1 MKWQEGKEAGR
12 RRLSLDLDGARVYK
26 YAFVFS
32 QVPFVN
38 FFPALEPHP
47 LSWKHHLGPLAPPT
61 PVCTRESR
69 RGGRAWG
76 SAAVRG
82 TFWEA
87 SRRPPS
93 AEAGAASGLV
103 FKETTAPPKSRSAP
117 AGPRR
122 RHSAPTYSLTGGEVG
137 EGEKSFEAL
146 SSLPLGWLK
155 WFGFVCLKPQI
166 PMPKNRRLMFR
177 GVSTR
182 LGGWALTAKS
192 ATVET
197 AQEGEN
203 KPPRSLIPIGRNSEG
218 NAPSRSCGG

>member
-1 MKWQEGKEAGR
+1 MTHTGQEFFFFFFKENNLPSTSRSDKMKWQEGKEAGR

-76 SAAVRG
+76 FAAVRG

-103 FKETTAPPKSRSAP
+103 FKATTAPPKSRSAP

-137 EGEKSFEAL
+137 EGRKVLRRSHL
-146 SSLPLGWLK
+146 
-155 WFGFVCLKPQI
+155 CLW
-166 PMPKNRRLMFR
+166 
-177 GVSTR
+177 
-182 LGGWALTAKS
+182 GG
-192 ATVET
+192 
-197 AQEGEN
+197 
-203 KPPRSLIPIGRNSEG
+203 
-218 NAPSRSCGG
+218 

>member
-1 MKWQEGKEAGR
+1 MSTS
-12 RRLSLDLDGARVYK
+12 SLRWNLTRCPGSITWAPWR
-26 YAFVFS
+26 
-32 QVPFVN
+32 
-38 FFPALEPHP
+38 
-47 LSWKHHLGPLAPPT
+47 PPT

-103 FKETTAPPKSRSAP
+103 FKASTAPPKSRPAP

-146 SSLPLGWLK
+146 SFLPLGWLK
-155 WFGFVCLKPQI
+155 WFNFVCVKHQI
-166 PMPKNRRLMFR
+166 PMPKNWGMMFSGGGLNKGRRLGLQLPR
-177 GVSTR
+177 LRPWRRRRKARASLPGVS
-182 LGGWALTAKS
+182 APQE
-192 ATVET
+192 ET
-197 AQEGEN
+197 P
-203 KPPRSLIPIGRNSEG
+203 KVMPRAGAVGADL
-218 NAPSRSCGG
+218 CVF

>member
-1 MKWQEGKEAGR
+1 MELASINMHSCLVK
-12 RRLSLDLDGARVYK
+12 S
-26 YAFVFS
+26 
-32 QVPFVN
+32 
-38 FFPALEPHP
+38 P
-47 LSWKHHLGPLAPPT
+47 LSTSSLRWNLTRCPGSITWAPWRPPT

-87 SRRPPS
+87 SRQPPS

-103 FKETTAPPKSRSAP
+103 FKATTAPPNSRSAP

-155 WFGFVCLKPQI
+155 WFGFVCVKHQI
-166 PMPKNRRLMFR
+166 PVPKNREMMFS
-177 GVSTR
+177 GGSQQGSAAGASTPE
-182 LGGWALTAKS
+182 S

-197 AQEGEN
+197 EQEGESE
-203 KPPRSLIPIGRNSEG
+203 PPRSLIPRGRNSEG
-218 NAPSRSCGG
+218 NARSRSCGG